1 MLILGAGLAG
11 CIAGVLNQDATI
23 YEAGGGDSKHQAV
36 LRFRSPDVG
45 EAVGIPF
52 KEVKVY
58 KDIFYNGSFC
68 APDMRLMNWYSAKV
82 TKGGYFDRSIADIET
97 DYRWIAPEGFHNMLR
112 SMCAG
117 RIFFNQNITNRSQ
130 MDDTKI
136 ISTIPIHSLAGIF
149 GKELDKPP
157 VVNSIYVTKLVVPDA
172 DLQQTIYFPDPD
184 VDVYRATMTGNI
196 MRIESMEEI
205 TSEDERYVHD
215 AFGIEYDILGKFF
228 FKSHQ
233 QPFGKLRPID
243 EQKRRDFIRM
253 MSRDYGVYS
262 LGRFATWRNILLDDV
277 LHDIH
282 QIRRMMTQD
291 EYEFSKEPV

>member
-11 CIAGVLNQDATI
+11 CIAGVLNQEATI
-23 YEAGGGDSKHQAV
+23 YEASTGESQHQAV

-52 KEVKVY
+52 TEVKVY
-58 KDIFYNGSFC
+58 KDIFYNGAFC

-82 TKGGYFDRSIADIET
+82 TKGAYLDRSIADIET
-97 DYRWIAPEGFHNMLR
+97 DYRWIAPEGFHDMLK
-112 SMCAG
+112 SMCKG
-117 RIFFNQNITNRSQ
+117 RIYFSKHVTSRDEI
-130 MDDTKI
+130 DDQKV
-136 ISTIPIHSLAGIF
+136 ISTIPIHILADIYD
-149 GKELDKPP
+149 KEMERPP
-157 VVNSIYVTKLVVPDA
+157 IINSIFVTKLIVPDA

-184 VDVYRATMTGNI
+184 LDVYRATMTGDI
-196 MRIESMEEI
+196 MRIESMAEI

-215 AFGIEYDILGKFF
+215 AFGIDYDMLGKFY

-233 QPFGKLRPID
+233 QPLGKLLPID